1 MRLRQEILIFNCIR
15 NLVFSVTAV
24 AASLTLLACAP
35 GKALRTD
42 VPPSGNVQ
50 GSYTLILYGGNY
62 GNDLETIAF
71 LDKEGDRYTLEPY
84 APQFVF
90 RTRKGLTADSAL
102 REASEFI
109 RSQAEFQREQFRSIK
124 DEKGEI
130 IGYELRPLY
139 LPFTFGTD
147 DVLDVDYWL
156 KEDRVLI
163 FVKLKPSLEKKKND
177 VDSDSK

>member
-1 MRLRQEILIFNCIR
+1 MRLRQEILTFNCIR
-15 NLVFSVTAV
+15 SLVFSIIAV
-24 AASLTLLACAP
+24 IASLTLLACAP

-42 VPPSGNVQ
+42 VPPSGDVQ
-50 GSYTLILYGGNY
+50 GTYTLILYGGNY
-62 GNDLETIAF
+62 SDDLETIAF

-84 APQFVF
+84 APEFVF
-90 RTRKGLTADSAL
+90 RIKKGLTADRAL
-102 REASEFI
+102 KEAGEFI
-109 RSQAEFQREQFRSIK
+109 RSHAEFYREQFRSIR

-156 KEDRVLI
+156 KEERVLV
-163 FVKLKPSLEKKKND
+163 FVKLKPSLEKRKND
-177 VDSDSK
+177 FDRD